1 MHYKTD
7 KCGFP
12 IASVDEF
19 LRDKDGVSRLDASEV
34 EFKLEELPETAQV
47 IVLKP
52 AL

>member
-7 KCGFP
+7 KCDFP
-12 IASVDEF
+12 IAGVDEF
-19 LRDKDGVSRLDASEV
+19 LRDKEGVSRLDASEA
-34 EFKLEELPETAQV
+34 EFKPGELPETAQI